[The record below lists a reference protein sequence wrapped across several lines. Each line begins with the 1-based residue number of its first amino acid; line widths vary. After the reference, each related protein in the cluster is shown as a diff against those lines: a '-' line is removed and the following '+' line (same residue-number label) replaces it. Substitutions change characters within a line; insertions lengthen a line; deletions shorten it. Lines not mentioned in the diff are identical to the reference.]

1 HPHTLLNPSNNP
13 SQLSIGVGL
22 TDTGLQKMLIDER
35 MRCEHHKTNYQ
46 TLKAEHTRLQSEYT
60 KAQQEL
66 KRQLVDKQSTQEK
79 FQLLLTELRGELLD
93 KTREL
98 EELKI
103 QALTPQKLELLKAHI
118 QQELEAPMRERF
130 KKQDEEVEKFR
141 TEYNKLRY
149 EYTFLKSEFE
159 HQKEE
164 HVRLLDEK
172 KIRYEAEVVRLE
184 KDKEVLHN
192 QLMCVDSSID
202 KKRVEILLREKA
214 QLHQKIKSLEA
225 ELVQLQSERENSGL
239 QAESV
244 QRIQV
249 RQLFETQAA
258 VKSLEAEKQSIKLQ
272 MERLEKEMQL
282 VLEQNNLL
290 ISKLHKTE
298 REVNSLS
305 SKLEED
311 KHSHKLEVAN
321 LKLEGART
329 KGEIE
334 RERDNMQSEVDGLQS
349 DIDILK
355 ASIERHKELLTEKER
370 EVIRKVQAAKE
381 EDFQKLTV
389 IQDEKLELENKVADL
404 ERLKAEQD
412 ITWHAEKDQ
421 LEDKVRVVHLAEEA
435 AKREIQTLRS
445 KVQQQMLQME
455 EFEKEKFDSVEFRQQ
470 IYELQVQV
478 NTLSQSEHDLL
489 ETNQKLREMLD
500 ILKEEAR
507 SVRSQAEKAQQEA
520 ERLIDDKRIEMLEEK
535 HKLQQRIAELEEKY
549 CQAKDRLQRAA
560 MAQKKRKT
568 LNESKQKRLQ
578 EKIQLLEAKKEQL
591 EIEKC
596 TVKQSVSYDDHSR
609 LQKRLKDLQRRHNE
623 FRRLIL
629 GAHFPSSTLSNSI
642 NFLPP
647 SFVQGAE
654 TFLNVQEE
662 QHQCELSVLRKRL
675 EELETNQKQH
685 SKMLSAKKCNAS
697 KVMDVN

>member
-1 HPHTLLNPSNNP
+1 CLPAVSRNSVVSRLA
-13 SQLSIGVGL
+13 
-22 TDTGLQKMLIDER
+22 DRLQKMLIDER

-305 SKLEED
+305 SKVKED

-435 AKREIQTLRS
+435 AKREIQTLRLEARCLKHS
-445 KVQQQMLQME
+445 
-455 EFEKEKFDSVEFRQQ
+455 DQ